1 MAAGNMTATTPAS
14 ATTGGSGTIALALN
28 GLVAGVK
35 CLGSVVYGGDPG
47 TAGAD
52 PGAREPL
59 NTR

>member
-1 MAAGNMTATTPAS
+1 MTVTTPAS